1 MTYARLID
9 GELEYPVYR
18 NSMLVDVENG
28 VYILNPKHQHYIDAG
43 YKVLVEKPIDI
54 PEKEGYII
62 VPVYHEE
69 GDEIIQEWTYE
80 EAPET
85 ETDVYDGTDEEYEDD
100 GTDESS
106 TESGTD
112 EEDEDT
118 DTDETSTDE
127 EEA

>member
-9 GELEYPVYR
+9 GQLEYPVYR
-18 NSMLVDVENG
+18 NNMLVDVENG

-43 YKVLVEKPIDI
+43 YKVLVEKPVDI

-69 GDEIIQEWTYE
+69 GDEIIQEWKYE

-85 ETDVYDGTDEEYEDD
+85 ETDVYDGTDEEYVDD
-100 GTDESS
+100 ETS
-106 TESGTD
+106 TD
-112 EEDEDT
+112 EEYTET
-118 DTDETSTDE
+118 DTDETSTDDE
-127 EEA
+127 KA

>member
-9 GELEYPVYR
+9 GQLEYPVYR
-18 NSMLVDVENG
+18 NNMLVDVENG
-28 VYILNPKHQHYIDAG
+28 VYILNPKYQHYIDAG
-43 YKVLVEKPIDI
+43 YKVLVEKSIDI

-85 ETDVYDGTDEEYEDD
+85 ETDEYNGTDEEYVDD
-100 GTDESS
+100 ETS
-106 TESGTD
+106 TD
-112 EEDEDT
+112 EEYTET
-118 DTDETSTDE
+118 DTDETSTDKE
-127 EEA
+127 ED